1 MRKFD
6 MVVIGAGIA
15 GASLV
20 YHLKKQGF
28 TGSILAVDRGE
39 SIAAGASSHSAGGFR
54 NLFTSAINVKISNL
68 GMQILSRFKDDMGVA
83 VGFVRN
89 GYLFT
94 YYQEVWK
101 QIDKVA
107 AILAENKVNFQ
118 LLSPAQLEARI
129 PGMRCGVDHV
139 DPEIR
144 ELLGL
149 EPIMGGLYGPDCGAF
164 DPSQAAVGFF
174 ERALNDFPAPPVLQ
188 LNTEVEAIG
197 FDGRGRATSVRLNK
211 GGVQETVEA
220 GMVAL
225 CSGPWTN
232 QLLERSGVPAEDRM
246 PIISQKRMLF
256 ITDFPDSDPRWQD
269 IPLTSIDQGI
279 FFKFESGSMMWGK
292 AKEDAPDSLEMTF
305 EPEYYVE
312 EINLVAQERI
322 PPAARCKL
330 KRGWAHLYD
339 TTTPDHNAIVGWHP
353 NRPNLL
359 LQVGYSGHGAQQGPS
374 VGLCLAELVVTGKYQ
389 TIDCSPLRFERFQE
403 HQLVL
408 EAAIY

>member
-6 MVVIGAGIA
+6 IVVVGAGIA

-20 YHLKKQGF
+20 YHLAKLGF

-54 NLFTSAINVKISNL
+54 NLFTSDINVKISNL
-68 GMQILSRFKDDMGVA
+68 GMKILSRFKEDMGMS

-94 YYQEVWK
+94 YYEDVWK

-107 AILAENKVNFQ
+107 GILTEEKVRFE
-118 LLSPAQLEARI
+118 LLTPAQLEAKI
-129 PGMRCGVDHV
+129 PGLRCGVDHI
-139 DPEIR
+139 DPETR
-144 ELLGL
+144 EFLEL
-149 EPIMGGLYGPDCGAF
+149 EPIAGGLYGPDCGAF

-174 ERALNDFPAPPVLQ
+174 ERALNDFPVKPVLQ
-188 LNTEVEAIG
+188 LNTEVEAVT
-197 FDGRGRATSVRLNK
+197 FDAKGRPTGVRLNK
-211 GGVQETVEA
+211 GGTVETVEA
-220 GMVAL
+220 GLVAL

-232 QLLERSGVPAEDRM
+232 QLLQRSGVPSQDLM
-246 PIISQKRMLF
+246 PVIAQKRMLF

-269 IPLTSIDQGI
+269 VPLTSIDQGI
-279 FFKFESGSMMWGK
+279 FFKFESGSLMWGK
-292 AKEDAPDSLEMTF
+292 AREDTPDSLEMNF
-305 EPEYYVE
+305 EPDFYVN

-322 PPAARCKL
+322 PIAARCKL

-353 NRPNLL
+353 NHPNLL
-359 LQVGYSGHGAQQGPS
+359 LQMGYSGHGAQQGPA
-374 VGLCLAELVVTGKYQ
+374 VGLCLAELIVNGRYQ
-389 TIDCSPLRFERFQE
+389 TVDCHPLRFERFQE
-403 HQLVL
+403 KDLVL